1 MDKKKRNK
9 TKRIREGKVME
20 TAFDTLYIM
29 DSIVGIILKTIGIC
43 AVCIWIITTKGDR
56 RNG

>member
-1 MDKKKRNK
+1 MD
-9 TKRIREGKVME
+9 

-29 DSIVGIILKTIGIC
+29 DSIVSIILKTIGIC
-43 AVCIWIITTKGDR
+43 AVCIWIIITKGDR